1 MTIKQNNMYI
11 KYSQGLEENY
21 IVKYFKDFKGTLL
34 DIGAND
40 GKTFSNSLALIEL
53 GWRAI
58 LVEPSK
64 IAFSKIKELH
74 KANENVTLV
83 NAAIGNET
91 GFLTLYESGHHL
103 KDKSDV
109 ALLSSLNESETTK
122 WKNAGIE
129 FKEYK
134 VDVMP
139 YSCVA
144 KPKYDFITIDAEGYD
159 LEILKQIDL
168 TNTKLLCIEW
178 NSIESNKEQ
187 ILKYTSTFGMNNV
200 IYQSAENLLICRK
213 Q

>member
-1 MTIKQNNMYI
+1 M
-11 KYSQGLEENY
+11 YSQGNEEQ
-21 IVKYFKDFKGTLL
+21 IILDYFKDFKGKLL

-53 GWRAI
+53 GWSAT
-58 LVEPSK
+58 LVEPSVT
-64 IAFSKIKELH
+64 AFEKLKELH
-74 KANENVTLV
+74 KDNELV
-83 NAAIGNET
+83 YLENIAIGKEN

-103 KDKSDV
+103 KNKSDV
-109 ALLSSLNESETTK
+109 ALLSSLNESETIK
-122 WKNAGIE
+122 WKKVGVD

-134 VDVMP
+134 VDVCC
-139 YSCVA
+139 YSEIEDN
-144 KPKYDFITIDAEGYD
+144 YDFITIDAEGYD

-187 ILKYTSTFGMNNV
+187 ILKYTSTFGMDNI

>member
-1 MTIKQNNMYI
+1 M
-11 KYSQGLEENY
+11 YSQGNEEQIILE
-21 IVKYFKDFKGTLL
+21 YFKDFKGKLL

-53 GWRAI
+53 GWSAV

-64 IAFSKIKELH
+64 IAFSKLKELH
-74 KANENVTLV
+74 KDNEKVDLV
-83 NAAIGNET
+83 NYAIGNKE
-91 GFLTLYESGHHL
+91 GKAIFFESGHHL
-103 KDKSDV
+103 KDKLDI
-109 ALLSSLNESETTK
+109 ALLSSLNESETDK
-122 WKNAGIE
+122 WKNVGVKFEPYEINTI
-129 FKEYK
+129 
-134 VDVMP
+134 P
-139 YSCVA
+139 YS
-144 KPKYDFITIDAEGYD
+144 KIKDNYDFITIDAEGYD

-187 ILKYTSTFGMNNV
+187 ILKYTSTFGMDNI